1 MTAICART
9 VLPSFLIG
17 SPDARG
23 PVWKPSKNSSTTLTY
38 NDMNNRKAILF
49 SAPSGSGKTTIIR
62 EILKRF
68 DCFEFSIS
76 ATSRKARE
84 GEQDGVDYY
93 FLTPEVFE
101 QRVQKGDFLE
111 WEEVY
116 AGTRYGTLK
125 SEIDRIWDNGHVIIF
140 DVDVNG
146 GMNIKKYF
154 GPDAL
159 ALFVMPPSIEVL
171 EMRLRN
177 RGTESEDS
185 IVKRLARSEAEL
197 KMADRFDVTIIN
209 DQLDRAV
216 DETQKVIN
224 NYLLR

>member
-1 MTAICART
+1 
-9 VLPSFLIG
+9 
-17 SPDARG
+17 
-23 PVWKPSKNSSTTLTY
+23 
-38 NDMNNRKAILF
+38 MNNRKAILF

-76 ATSRKARE
+76 ATSRLPRE

-93 FLTPEVFE
+93 FLTPEEFE
-101 QRVQKGDFLE
+101 RRVNEGQFLE

-154 GPDAL
+154 GSDAL

-177 RGTESEDS
+177 RGTESEEA
-185 IVKRLARSEAEL
+185 ITKRLSRSAAEL
-197 KMADRFDVTIIN
+197 QMADHFDMTIVN
-209 DQLDRAV
+209 DDLSRAV
-216 DETQKVIN
+216 DETQRVIN
-224 NYLLR
+224 NYLSR